1 MKAGAGPVSAP
12 PDTEAIFVVIGGKS
26 DLRPVRA
33 AISAE
38 QVKLIGTLQPRA
50 ALSLHLDGF
59 EDDPREL
66 WEIPEA
72 ALFIRQFA
80 VALESLGLP
89 PRFHERLAPG
99 SIDWHTEHE

>member
-1 MKAGAGPVSAP
+1 MKPAADEYDV
-12 PDTEAIFVVIGGKS
+12 IMLVIGGKS

-33 AISAE
+33 AISAG
-38 QVKLIGTLQPRA
+38 QVKLIAELQPRA
-50 ALSLHLDGF
+50 SLSLHLDGF
-59 EDDPREL
+59 DDDPREL

-89 PRFHERLAPG
+89 PGFMERLTPE
-99 SIDWHTEHE
+99 SIHWRTAHE